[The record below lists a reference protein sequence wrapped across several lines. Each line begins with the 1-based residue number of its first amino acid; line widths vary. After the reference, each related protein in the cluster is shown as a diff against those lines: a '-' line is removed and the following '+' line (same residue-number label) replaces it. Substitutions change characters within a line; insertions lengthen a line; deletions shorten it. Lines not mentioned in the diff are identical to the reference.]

1 MTYYDE
7 THLLGVAATQAHGD
21 EITAVTLPEMEVVA
35 CFADAKAPRERLGKG
50 QRRHG
55 CILWVQDELDGP
67 ATTPIIAE
75 EKQKQS
81 IITRKQ
87 LDQVPDPGCCPLLG
101 GITVSADARNFGRNQ
116 PGPACSL
123 AYCESVTWRSL
134 QDLLLLA
141 QSDLP
146 NLEQPELNFPEQ
158 NVCVCRYK

>member
-1 MTYYDE
+1 MSRRHFKLGPLEGLHAKSIMTYYDE

-87 LDQVPDPGCCPLLG
+87 LDQVPVPGCCPLLG
-101 GITVSADARNFGRNQ
+101 GITVSADARNFGKK
-116 PGPACSL
+116 PARSCLFLSL
-123 AYCESVTWRSL
+123 LRVSHMALTAGFAASC
-134 QDLLLLA
+134 
-141 QSDLP
+141 P
-146 NLEQPELNFPEQ
+146 I
-158 NVCVCRYK
+158 